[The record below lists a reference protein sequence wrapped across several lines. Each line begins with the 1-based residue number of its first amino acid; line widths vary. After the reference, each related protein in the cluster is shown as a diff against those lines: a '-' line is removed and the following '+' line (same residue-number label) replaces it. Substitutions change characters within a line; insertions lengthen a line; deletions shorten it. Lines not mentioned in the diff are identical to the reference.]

1 MESRRNSRRA
11 TVSVVA
17 GKVQVLP
24 VSNNKRLAAQLLSG
38 RKRGLRT
45 ISLRFCILAWA
56 LMLVCGDSSN
66 QVCRRNWKSHVQQEW
81 QITTRVV
88 CEQGLIWLEDTE

>member
-1 MESRRNSRRA
+1 MESRRDSRRT

-24 VSNNKRLAAQLLSG
+24 VSNNKRLAAQPLPG
-38 RKRGLRT
+38 HKRRLRT
-45 ISLRFCILAWA
+45 FALPICILAWS
-56 LMLVCGDSSN
+56 LMVCGDSSN
-66 QVCRRNWKSHVQQEW
+66 QVCRRNWKTHVQQEW